1 MAWFGKSGAGPGHG
15 AVDLAARRAERE
27 ALVAAIARRM
37 RLERPL
43 GLPALSPRV
52 AAALMATPR
61 ELFAPA
67 DQAPYAYHDQV
78 LPLTAGQTLSQ
89 PSLVALMTELLDVR
103 SGDRVL
109 EVGVGSGYQTALLA
123 HLGAKVYGLEVIAD
137 LAHAAG
143 RRLAALGLK
152 NVTLRVGDGHGGW
165 PDAAPFDAILA
176 ACATPF
182 VPPALVDQLRRGGRL
197 LLPVGPVDGAQQL
210 CLVEKGRDGQVRERP
225 LLAVAFVP
233 MVEG

>member
-1 MAWFGKSGAGPGHG
+1 MAWFGKPGADTSRMV
-15 AVDLAARRAERE
+15 VDLTARQDERE

-37 RLERPL
+37 RLERPP
-43 GLPALSPRV
+43 GLPSLSPRV
-52 AAALMATPR
+52 AAALLATPR

-67 DQAPYAYHDQV
+67 DQAPHAYHDQV
-78 LPLTAGQTLSQ
+78 LPLAAGQTLSQ
-89 PSLVALMTELLDVR
+89 PSLVALMTELLDIR

-109 EVGVGSGYQTALLA
+109 EIGVGSGYQTALLA
-123 HLGAKVYGLEVIAD
+123 RLGAKVHGLEVIAD
-137 LAHAAG
+137 LAQAAE

-176 ACATPF
+176 ACAAPR
-182 VPPALVDQLRRGGRL
+182 VPPALVDQLRPGGRL
-197 LLPVGPVDGAQQL
+197 LLPVGPADGAQQL
-210 CLVEKGRDGQVRERP
+210 CLVEKGRDNQVSERP

-233 MVEG
+233 MVTK

>member
-1 MAWFGKSGAGPGHG
+1 MAWFGKSGAGG
-15 AVDLAARRAERE
+15 AAVGLAARQDERE

-37 RLERPL
+37 RLDRPL

-52 AAALMATPR
+52 AAALLATPR
-61 ELFAPA
+61 ELFTPA

-78 LPLTAGQTLSQ
+78 LPLGAGQTLSQ
-89 PSLVALMTELLDVR
+89 PSLVALMTELLDVQP
-103 SGDRVL
+103 GNRVL

-123 HLGAKVYGLEVIAD
+123 HLGATVFGLEVIAD
-137 LAHAAG
+137 LARDAEG
-143 RRLAALGLK
+143 RLAALGIR

-176 ACATPF
+176 ACAAPS
-182 VPPALVDQLRRGGRL
+182 VPPALVDQLRPGGRL
-197 LLPVGPVDGAQQL
+197 LLPVGPAGGAQQL